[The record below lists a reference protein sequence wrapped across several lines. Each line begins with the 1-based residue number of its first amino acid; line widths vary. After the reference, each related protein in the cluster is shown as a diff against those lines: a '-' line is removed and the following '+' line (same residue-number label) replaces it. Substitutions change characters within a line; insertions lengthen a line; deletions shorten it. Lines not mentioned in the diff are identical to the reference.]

1 MKALVAGGGGFI
13 GSRLVRALLNK
24 NWIVRVLDVRYG
36 ELVDCKDK
44 LEFFG
49 VGSDDLRGG
58 MVDRDIVRQA
68 VRGAEAV
75 YHLAL
80 NWDGATWK
88 HKVPLPDLFDANIRG
103 TLNLLEEA
111 KSEGVKHFLFASSTA
126 VYGNGSAEVVDEE
139 SVCKPEF
146 FRGDPGPAYGI
157 IKFVTER
164 LCLLYNSEYGL
175 PVTALRIGYV
185 FEPPSKGEIHVKDVV
200 RAFILATLNSKAYG
214 QVFNVACEPSVSTRK
229 IREALKWEPKF
240 TKSLKV
246 QPDRLY

>member
-13 GSRLVRALLNK
+13 GSRLVRSLLNK
-24 NWIVRVLDVRYG
+24 NWFVRVLDVRYG

-44 LEFFG
+44 LKFFG

-58 MVDRDIVRQA
+58 IVDKNIVEQA
-68 VRGAEAV
+68 IKGVDVV

-88 HKVPLPDLFDANIRG
+88 HKTPLPDLFYVNIKG

-111 KSEGVKHFLFASSTA
+111 KSEGIKHFLFASSTA
-126 VYGNGSAEVVDEE
+126 VYGNGSAEIVDEE
-139 SVCKPEF
+139 SLCKPEL

-157 IKFVTER
+157 VKFVTER
-164 LCLLYNSEYGL
+164 LCLLYFSEYEL
-175 PVTALRIGYV
+175 PVTILRIGYV

-200 RAFILATLNSKAYG
+200 QAFILATLNSKAYG

-229 IREALKWEPKF
+229 IRKVLKWEPKF

-246 QPDRLY
+246 QPDKLY